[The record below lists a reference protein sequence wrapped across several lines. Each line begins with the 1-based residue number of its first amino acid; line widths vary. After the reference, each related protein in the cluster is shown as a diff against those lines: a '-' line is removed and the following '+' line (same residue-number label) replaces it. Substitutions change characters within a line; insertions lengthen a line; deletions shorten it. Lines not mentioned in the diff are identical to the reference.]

1 MNYFSKTYIFFY
13 AVLLIG
19 IFVLYKSTSF
29 EYHGVIDVTIAQQ
42 KGAIRTLDTPK
53 NIGQKRH
60 ISIDRLNFPS
70 AKTLTH
76 KRFGMLGFSNN
87 FFINAKVA
95 MQVHQKGLY
104 TFVVASDDGFRL
116 TMDNTL
122 ICEHVKDRPYQKSTC
137 KVNISKGKH
146 RFELNYFQG
155 GGPLGL
161 HVTYAL
167 EGKTFYDVGE
177 DTSMITFKEM
187 KHD

>member
-1 MNYFSKTYIFFY
+1 MNYFSKTHIFLY
-13 AVLLIG
+13 LVLLTG
-19 IFVLYKSTSF
+19 IFILYKSVSF
-29 EYHGVIDVTIAQQ
+29 THHGVIDITIAQQ
-42 KGAIRTLDTPK
+42 RGRVQTIDTPK
-53 NIGQKRH
+53 NIGRKRH
-60 ISIDRLNFPS
+60 ISIDRLDFPYS
-70 AKTLTH
+70 KTLTH

-95 MQVHQKGLY
+95 MQVDQKGLY
-104 TFVVASDDGFRL
+104 IFVVASDDGFRL

-122 ICEHVKDRPYQKSTC
+122 ICEHVKDRPYQKSIC

-146 RFELNYFQG
+146 TFDLDYFQG

-161 HVTYAL
+161 HVTYTL
-167 EGKTFYDVGE
+167 KGKTFYDVGE